1 MIVCPNTSP
10 LVVLARLERLDLLG
24 DPASVTIT
32 RAVLDEVHDKADDA
46 SRRIDVFA
54 SSGPSSADPPAND
67 RIDVTRSLGPGETSV
82 LSFALTRGPEA
93 LCVLDDAAARAEA
106 RRLGLEF
113 TGTLGLLLRARIE
126 GRIDRAAPLI
136 RRAIDA
142 GLYLSDGIVA
152 RALAAI
158 GEE

>member
-1 MIVCPNTSP
+1 MG
-10 LVVLARLERLDLLG
+10 ARR
-24 DPASVTIT
+24 A

-93 LCVLDDAAARAEA
+93 
-106 RRLGLEF
+106 RRLGLGF
-113 TGTLGLLLRARIE
+113 TDTLGLLLCARIE

-136 RRAIDA
+136 RRAMDA